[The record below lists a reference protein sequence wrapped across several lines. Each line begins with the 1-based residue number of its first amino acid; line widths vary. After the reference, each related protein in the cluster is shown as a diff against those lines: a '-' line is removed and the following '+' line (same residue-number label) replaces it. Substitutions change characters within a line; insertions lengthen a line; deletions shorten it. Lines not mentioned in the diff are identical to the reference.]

1 MKDIKTR
8 ITHKSVKKL
17 ERHVQLLDKTR
28 VSIVGLKQKDN
39 DESDIGSPVEYAKG
53 RSSEALQRSLR
64 IGRHLT
70 RPISNR
76 ASQMMSI
83 EHTPSL
89 INNKRNVSLNRQEQ
103 SKTGIKARRKASKQ
117 PILNGRETR
126 TTQLPRSM
134 RQIKAS
140 VSNTR
145 YWGVQYTLLRPR
157 QALDVGLSDIV
168 VRNQGDLK
176 GRANARLLYIGRIS
190 KTKLQSIKQQK
201 GSRKLAEAKKQSPAQ
216 SMNSSYLRRQSNLEK
231 QSGKV
236 ERKLFRTQSS
246 FQFAK
251 KPKHSPLVSH
261 SVTTK
266 GQKII
271 KTLSKQTRM
280 GTSNRQKSS
289 INASVRKKV
298 GIEQAR
304 KAIHQAALA
313 RRNIQRIQAMT
324 RFNLRII
331 RIVVKAAAVAVKGI
345 MALLGVSG
353 SVIMLMCIVLAVA
366 SLIASPFGIFFSD
379 ENTEQDVKPLSAIV
393 QEMNTAFVDRLEE
406 IRQNAGTVDREELNY
421 IGGADNTRV
430 DNWSD
435 VIAVFAVKTALEAEG
450 GMDVVTIDATRE
462 EMIRSVFWDMNI
474 IEYDLEKIKH
484 EETVAV
490 EQEDGSLE
498 NKTVTTYETVL
509 HVTITSRTAEEQ
521 AGDYRFTNDQHSLME
536 EMLSEEFRPL
546 MFALLGKDSDTGL
559 SQEQL
564 ELVYRDLPEGAH
576 GAEAV
581 KLALTRLGDPY
592 SQPKAG
598 IGRYTDCSYL
608 VQWAYK
614 QLNIQLPRTAAE
626 QARYIVD
633 NNLAIQYEHLAPGDL
648 VFWSYE
654 RNGRFMD
661 ITHVGI
667 YAGNGKVVDASS
679 SRGQVV
685 YRNLFDGDKQVMYGR
700 VSSPL

>member
-1 MKDIKTR
+1 
-8 ITHKSVKKL
+8 
-17 ERHVQLLDKTR
+17 
-28 VSIVGLKQKDN
+28 
-39 DESDIGSPVEYAKG
+39 
-53 RSSEALQRSLR
+53 
-64 IGRHLT
+64 
-70 RPISNR
+70 
-76 ASQMMSI
+76 
-83 EHTPSL
+83 
-89 INNKRNVSLNRQEQ
+89 
-103 SKTGIKARRKASKQ
+103 
-117 PILNGRETR
+117 
-126 TTQLPRSM
+126 
-134 RQIKAS
+134 
-140 VSNTR
+140 
-145 YWGVQYTLLRPR
+145 
-157 QALDVGLSDIV
+157 
-168 VRNQGDLK
+168 
-176 GRANARLLYIGRIS
+176 
-190 KTKLQSIKQQK
+190 
-201 GSRKLAEAKKQSPAQ
+201 
-216 SMNSSYLRRQSNLEK
+216 MN
-231 QSGKV
+231 
-236 ERKLFRTQSS
+236 
-246 FQFAK
+246 
-251 KPKHSPLVSH
+251 
-261 SVTTK
+261 
-266 GQKII
+266 
-271 KTLSKQTRM
+271 
-280 GTSNRQKSS
+280 
-289 INASVRKKV
+289 
-298 GIEQAR
+298 
-304 KAIHQAALA
+304 
-313 RRNIQRIQAMT
+313 

-393 QEMNTAFVDRLEE
+393 QEMNAAFVDRLEE

-435 VIAVFAVKTALEAEG
+435 VIAVFAVKTALDAEG

-462 EMIRSVFWDMNI
+462 EMIHSVFWDMNI

-490 EQEDGSLE
+490 DQEEGSLE

-509 HVTITSRTAEEQ
+509 RITITSRTAEEQ
-521 AGDYRFTNDQHSLME
+521 AGEYRFTNDQYSLME
-536 EMLSEEFRPL
+536 EMLSEEFRTL

-598 IGRYTDCSYL
+598 IGRYTDCSYH

-667 YAGNGKVVDASS
+667 YAGDGKVVDASS

-700 VSSPL
+700 VSSSL

>member
-8 ITHKSVKKL
+8 TTHRGVKKL

-28 VSIVGLKQKDN
+28 AAIIQPKQKDK
-39 DESDIGSPVEYAKG
+39 DESEAYSPVEYAKEK
-53 RSSEALQRSLR
+53 SSDALQRSMR

-70 RPISNR
+70 KPISKRVSRIISNEDSP
-76 ASQMMSI
+76 AL
-83 EHTPSL
+83 T
-89 INNKRNVSLNRQEQ
+89 NNKRNVSVNRQGQIE
-103 SKTGIKARRKASKQ
+103 KGITVRRKASKHST
-117 PILNGRETR
+117 LNGRKT
-126 TTQLPRSM
+126 TLTQLPRSM
-134 RQIKAS
+134 KQIIVL
-140 VSNTR
+140 VSHAR
-145 YWGVQYTLLRPR
+145 YWGIQYTLLRPR
-157 QALDVGLSDIV
+157 KSLTVGLSDRV
-168 VRNQGDLK
+168 VIEQSVLK
-176 GRANARLLYIGRIS
+176 GRANARLFYIRRIS
-190 KTKLQSIKQQK
+190 KTKLQSIKRQK
-201 GSRKLAEAKKQSPAQ
+201 GSRIQAEHEKQPASQ
-216 SMNSSYLRRQSNLEK
+216 LNARSYLSRQSSRSQQPGNGGRAFSQI
-231 QSGKV
+231 QS
-236 ERKLFRTQSS
+236 TP
-246 FQFAK
+246 QFAR
-251 KPKHSPLVSH
+251 KPKYSKPIRHSI
-261 SVTTK
+261 TAR

-271 KTLSKQTRM
+271 KTLTKQTRL
-280 GTSNRQKSS
+280 GTSSKSKSS
-289 INASVRKKV
+289 MNASTLKK
-298 GIEQAR
+298 GGLEQAK
-304 KAIHQAALA
+304 KAVVQTALA
-313 RRNIQRIQAMT
+313 RRNIQRIQAIT
-324 RFNLRII
+324 RFNLRIL

-366 SLIASPFGIFFSD
+366 SLIASPFGIFFSG
-379 ENTEQDVKPLSAIV
+379 ENTEQDVKPLSVVV
-393 QEMNTAFVDRLEE
+393 QEMDAAFADRLEE
-406 IRQNAGTVDREELNY
+406 IRQHVGTVDREELNY
-421 IGGADNTRV
+421 IGSADNTRI

-435 VIAVFAVKTALEAEG
+435 VIAVFAVKTALDAEG

-462 EMIRSVFWDMNI
+462 EIIRSVFWNMNL
-474 IEYDLEKIKH
+474 IEYDLEKIEH
-484 EETVAV
+484 EKTVAV
-490 EQEDGSLE
+490 EQEDGSLK
-498 NKTVTTYETVL
+498 NTTVTTYETVL
-509 HVTITSRTAEEQ
+509 HITITSRTAEEQ
-521 AGDYRFTNDQHSLME
+521 AGEYRFTNDQHSLME

-598 IGRYTDCSYL
+598 MGRYTDCSYL

-633 NNLAIQYEHLAPGDL
+633 NNLAIQYEHLTPGDL

-700 VSSPL
+700 VT

>member
-28 VSIVGLKQKDN
+28 ASIVGLKQKDN
-39 DESDIGSPVEYAKG
+39 DESDTGSPVEYAKG
-53 RSSEALQRSLR
+53 RSSEALQRSFR

-70 RPISNR
+70 RPISKR

-126 TTQLPRSM
+126 TTQFPRSM
-134 RQIKAS
+134 KQIKAS

-145 YWGVQYTLLRPR
+145 YRGVQYTLHRPR
-157 QALDVGLSDIV
+157 QNLNVNLSDRV

-176 GRANARLLYIGRIS
+176 GRANARLLYIGRVS
-190 KTKLQSIKQQK
+190 KLKLKFIKQQK
-201 GSRKLAEAKKQSPAQ
+201 GSRLQTEVKNQSPAQ
-216 SMNSSYLRRQSNLEK
+216 SRNPSYLRRHSDLEK
-231 QSGKV
+231 QSGHTEK
-236 ERKLFRTQSS
+236 KLFRTQSS

-251 KPKHSPLVSH
+251 KPKHSRLVSH

-271 KTLSKQTRM
+271 KTLSKQTRF
-280 GTSNRQKSS
+280 GTSNRPKSS
-289 INASVRKKV
+289 MNASVGKKG

-331 RIVVKAAAVAVKGI
+331 RIVVKATAVAVKGI

-379 ENTEQDVKPLSAIV
+379 ENTEQDVKPLSEIV
-393 QEMNTAFVDRLEE
+393 QEMDAAFVDRLEE

-435 VIAVFAVKTALEAEG
+435 VIAVFAVKTALDAEG

-509 HVTITSRTAEEQ
+509 HITITSRTAEEQ
-521 AGDYRFTNDQHSLME
+521 AGEYRFTNDQYSLME

-564 ELVYRDLPEGAH
+564 ELVYRDLSEGAH

-626 QARYIVD
+626 QARYILD

-700 VSSPL
+700 VR

>member
-8 ITHKSVKKL
+8 TTHKNIKKL

-28 VSIVGLKQKDN
+28 ESIVGLKQKDN
-39 DESDIGSPVEYAKG
+39 DDSDTGSPVEYAKG
-53 RSSEALQRSLR
+53 RSSDALQRSLR

-70 RPISNR
+70 RPISKR
-76 ASQMMSI
+76 ASQMMIIKHS
-83 EHTPSL
+83 PSL
-89 INNKRNVSLNRQEQ
+89 INNKRNVSVNRHVQ
-103 SKTGIKARRKASKQ
+103 SEKGITARRKASEHS
-117 PILNGRETR
+117 ILNGRKTR
-126 TTQLPRSM
+126 ATQLPRSM
-134 RQIKAS
+134 KQIKAS

-145 YWGVQYTLLRPR
+145 YRGVQYTLLRPR
-157 QALDVGLSDIV
+157 QNLTVSLSDRV

-201 GSRKLAEAKKQSPAQ
+201 GSRMLAEAKKQSPAQ
-216 SMNSSYLRRQSNLEK
+216 SMNPSYLRRQSSLEK
-231 QSGKV
+231 QSGNV
-236 ERKLFRTQSS
+236 ERKLVRTESS

-251 KPKHSPLVSH
+251 KPKHSRLVSH

-266 GQKII
+266 GQKKI
-271 KTLSKQTRM
+271 KTLSKQTRL
-280 GTSNRQKSS
+280 GTSNRPKS
-289 INASVRKKV
+289 IMNASVGKKG

-304 KAIHQAALA
+304 KAIHQVALA

-393 QEMNTAFVDRLEE
+393 QEMNSAFVDRLEE
-406 IRQNAGTVDREELNY
+406 IRQNAGTVDREEINY

-435 VIAVFAVKTALEAEG
+435 VIAVFAVKTALDAEG

-484 EETVAV
+484 EETIAV
-490 EQEDGSLE
+490 EQEDGGLE
-498 NKTVTTYETVL
+498 NRTVTTYETVL
-509 HVTITSRTAEEQ
+509 HITITSRTAEEQ
-521 AGDYRFTNDQHSLME
+521 AGDYRFTNNQHSLME

-564 ELVYRDLPEGAH
+564 DLVYRDLPEGAH

-598 IGRYTDCSYL
+598 MGRYTDCSYL

-633 NNLAIQYEHLAPGDL
+633 NNLAIQNEHLAPGDL

-700 VSSPL
+700 VA

>member
-17 ERHVQLLDKTR
+17 ERHVQLLDKAR
-28 VSIVGLKQKDN
+28 ASIVGLKQKDN
-39 DESDIGSPVEYAKG
+39 DESDTGSPVEYAKG

-83 EHTPSL
+83 EHSPSL

-103 SKTGIKARRKASKQ
+103 SKTGIKARRKVSKQ
-117 PILNGRETR
+117 PILNGREIR

-145 YWGVQYTLLRPR
+145 YRGVQYTLLRPR
-157 QALDVGLSDIV
+157 QALNVGLSDRV

-190 KTKLQSIKQQK
+190 KTKLQFIKQQK

-216 SMNSSYLRRQSNLEK
+216 SMNFSYLRRQSNLEK
-231 QSGKV
+231 QSGN
-236 ERKLFRTQSS
+236 ERKFFRTQSS
-246 FQFAK
+246 FQLAK
-251 KPKHSPLVSH
+251 KPKHSRLVSH

-271 KTLSKQTRM
+271 KTLSKQTRL
-280 GTSNRQKSS
+280 GTSNRPKSS
-289 INASVRKKV
+289 MNASVGKKG

-304 KAIHQAALA
+304 KAIHQAASV

-379 ENTEQDVKPLSAIV
+379 ENTEQDVKPLSV
-393 QEMNTAFVDRLEE
+393 VVKEMDAAFADRLEE
-406 IRQNAGTVDREELNY
+406 IRQHAGSVDREELNY
-421 IGGADNTRV
+421 IGSADNTRV

-435 VIAVFAVKTALEAEG
+435 VIAVFAVKTALDAEG

-462 EMIRSVFWDMNI
+462 EIIRSVFWDMNI
-474 IEYDLEKIKH
+474 IEYNLEKIKH
-484 EETVAV
+484 QETVAV

-509 HVTITSRTAEEQ
+509 HLTITSRTAEEQ
-521 AGDYRFTNDQHSLME
+521 AGKYRFTNDQHSLMG

-546 MFALLGKDSDTGL
+546 MFALLGKYSDTGL

-564 ELVYRDLPEGAH
+564 EMVYRDLPEGAH

-598 IGRYTDCSYL
+598 MGRYTDCSYL

>member
-28 VSIVGLKQKDN
+28 ASIVQLKLKDN
-39 DESDIGSPVEYAKG
+39 DESDARSPVEYAKG
-53 RSSEALQRSLR
+53 RSSDALQRSFR
-64 IGRHLT
+64 IGRHLI
-70 RPISNR
+70 RPILKR
-76 ASQMMSI
+76 ASQKMRI
-83 EHTPSL
+83 EHAPSL

-117 PILNGRETR
+117 PSLNGRETR

-145 YWGVQYTLLRPR
+145 YRGVQYTLLVPR
-157 QALDVGLSDIV
+157 QALNVGLSDRV

-176 GRANARLLYIGRIS
+176 GRANARLLYIGRVS

-201 GSRKLAEAKKQSPAQ
+201 GSRIQAEAKKQSPAQ
-216 SMNSSYLRRQSNLEK
+216 SMNPSYLRRQSSLEK
-231 QSGKV
+231 QSGNV
-236 ERKLFRTQSS
+236 ERKFFRTQSS

-251 KPKHSPLVSH
+251 KPKHSRLVSH

-271 KTLSKQTRM
+271 KTLSKQTRL
-280 GTSNRQKSS
+280 GTSNRPKSS
-289 INASVRKKV
+289 MDASVRKKV
-298 GIEQAR
+298 GIEQAK

-393 QEMNTAFVDRLEE
+393 QEMNSAFVDRLEE
-406 IRQNAGTVDREELNY
+406 IRQNAGTVDREEINY

-435 VIAVFAVKTALEAEG
+435 VIAVFAVKTALDTEG

-484 EETVAV
+484 EETIAV
-490 EQEDGSLE
+490 EQEDGGLE
-498 NKTVTTYETVL
+498 NRTVTTYETVL
-509 HVTITSRTAEEQ
+509 HITITSRTAEEQ
-521 AGDYRFTNDQHSLME
+521 AGDYRFTNNQHSLME

-564 ELVYRDLPEGAH
+564 DLVYRDLPEGAH

-598 IGRYTDCSYL
+598 MGRYTDCSYL

-633 NNLAIQYEHLAPGDL
+633 NNLAIQNEHLAPGDL

-700 VSSPL
+700 VA